1 MSRAKRWTK
10 LRHKIATDL
19 VRPFFGRVAKRK
31 YHATVDKFDGEG
43 DRNWLILANHQTDFD
58 QFFVGMA
65 FRRPVYYVAME
76 DVFSKGF
83 VSRLIEW
90 LVAPIPILKATTD
103 LKSIKT
109 CIRVAR
115 EGGTIALFPEGN
127 RTYSG
132 KTCYIKP
139 GVASLAKKLGLP
151 IAIFRIEGGYGVKP
165 RWADTPRNG
174 TMHAGVTRVIEPAE
188 YEALSKEELYALI
201 CGELQVDESAGEA
214 VYASD
219 RAAEGLERVLYVC
232 PRCGVAEFVTAGDTV
247 TCKSCGLAARYTE
260 NCRLEP
266 LSGTL
271 PFATVADWYDYQ
283 EAFIRDFDLAPYADT
298 PLFADTVRLDE
309 VIVFKK
315 KKPLE
320 AEAVVQAFADRF
332 EITGKTVRL
341 TLPFDGIKAAACVDD
356 HKLNVFFGDT
366 IYQLQN
372 SGGFNALKYCNVYY
386 HAKFT
391 KGGGEDGEFQFLGL

>member
-1 MSRAKRWTK
+1 MKSAKKWTK
-10 LRHKIATDL
+10 FRHKIATNL
-19 VRPFFGRVAKRK
+19 VRPFFGRIAKRK

-43 DRNWLILANHQTDFD
+43 NRNWLVLANHQTDFD

-65 FRRPVYYVAME
+65 FRRPIYYVAME

-103 LKSIKT
+103 LKAIKT

-165 RWADTPRNG
+165 RWADNARNG
-174 TMHAGVTRVIEPAE
+174 EMHAGVTRVLEPAE
-188 YEALSKEELYALI
+188 YENLSKEEFYDLI
-201 CGELQVDESAGEA
+201 CNELQVNEPQTGATFE
-214 VYASD
+214 SD

-232 PRCGVAEFVTAGDTV
+232 PRCGIAEFETSGDTV
-247 TCKSCGLAARYTE
+247 TCKSCGLSARYTAAQ
-260 NCRLEP
+260 RFEP
-266 LSGTL
+266 LSGDL
-271 PFATVADWYDYQ
+271 PFDTVAAWYDYQ
-283 EAFIRDFDLAPYADT
+283 EAFIRDFDLTPYRDK
-298 PLFADTVRLDE
+298 PLFTDTVQLDE

-315 KKPLE
+315 KKLL
-320 AEAVVQAFADRF
+320 ASAVTVRAFADRF
-332 EITGKTVRL
+332 EIEGDTVRL
-341 TLPFDGIKAAACVDD
+341 TLPFNDVKAAACIDD
-356 HKLNVFFGDT
+356 HKLNVFYGDT

-372 SGGFNALKYCNVYY
+372 RGGFNALKYCNVYY
-386 HAKFT
+386 HAKFVQ
-391 KGGGEDGEFQFLGL
+391 GGGEDGEFQFLGL